1 MVNIRQNIKK
11 GPIAL
16 AILILILV
24 VAIGIFNRD
33 QEQEQGEVEA
43 ENLTTGS
50 SSVPISGY
58 NGDVTVILD
67 VDNGII
73 RELEVE
79 GPNETALIAGPVLD
93 HFNNVAFADMIGQ
106 RIDNVDFDQI
116 DVPSGATV
124 TANAAILSAKVGQRE
139 ILGTEPEPENLQ
151 DSQEVHYVDG
161 FSLTQEF
168 GVSVTIADN
177 EITEI
182 EVVDDGGETPAI
194 LNTVTERMIPRI
206 IEQQSLSVETISG
219 ATASSSGVR
228 TAVGNAIVDAGGDLI
243 NWYRPIEKSDEV
255 VTREGYDVIVV
266 GLGGAGTAAYLSATE
281 QGATVFGI
289 EKAGKI
295 GGTSTTVSG
304 PMAINPQIKMDEQNA
319 GEKFLDEEELIEDWL
334 KYTRGDAKEELVRF
348 MVEESGETMDWLIT
362 NHGFTFSDIR
372 AFFHPNMWEVWAAY
386 EGDVNEMYN
395 NAIDQA
401 VALNEK
407 NEYMLE
413 LTANSLI
420 LDSDGEVIGVEA
432 TYYDGTTYRVMGESV
447 ILATGGFVGNSEMQ
461 EEFLG
466 GAWLT
471 YALDQN
477 DGAGIKMAQAADAG
491 LYNIDMPPMQH
502 IASNAVLLGDDTGLT
517 NDDKAVLAA
526 MVLNPDTMVV
536 DETGSRFLD
545 ESGLIAF
552 DSWKGGPFY
561 YTIFSQDQIARY
573 RKQGMD
579 HAESPMSVGQG
590 GTVTVDQP
598 IENIDTIMG
607 VAVASGAAYRADT
620 LAALADQLGMD
631 NLVAEVEQYNSLSDG
646 ETEDPFG
653 KSAEF
658 IDPIG
663 DEGPY
668 YAVIGAAYIYGT
680 VGGLDIDVNMNAL
693 DVNGNPIPGL
703 YAVGQDAMG
712 VLFTPQDAYVSYGGA
727 AQGWVLTSGRIAG
740 ANAAE
745 LSNNQ

>member
-1 MVNIRQNIKK
+1 MVNINQNIRKV
-11 GPIAL
+11 PIAI

-24 VAIGIFNRD
+24 AGIGIINRG
-33 QEQEQGEVEA
+33 QEQEQGQVEA
-43 ENLTTGS
+43 DNSATGS

-58 NGDVTVILD
+58 NGDVTVFLE
-67 VDNGII
+67 VENGII
-73 RELEVE
+73 TELQVE
-79 GPNETALIAGPVLD
+79 GPDETALIAGPVLD
-93 HFNNVAFADMIGQ
+93 HFNNVAFADMIGE

-116 DVPSGATV
+116 DTLSGATV
-124 TANAAILSAKVGQRE
+124 TANAAMLSAKVGQRE
-139 ILGTEPEPENLQ
+139 ILGIEPEPENLQ
-151 DSQEVHYVDG
+151 NIQEVYYVDG
-161 FSLTQEF
+161 YSLTQEF
-168 GVSVTIADN
+168 GVSVAIQDN
-177 EITEI
+177 QITAI
-182 EVVDDGGETPAI
+182 EVVDSGGETPAI
-194 LNTVTERMIPRI
+194 FNTVIERMIPRI
-206 IEQQSLSVETISG
+206 IEHQSLSVDAISG

-255 VTREGYDVIVV
+255 VTLEGYDVIVV

-281 QGATVFGI
+281 QGATVFGV

-295 GGTSTTVSG
+295 GGTSTTVAG
-304 PMAINPQIKMDEQNA
+304 PMAINPQTKMDEQNA
-319 GEKFLDEEELIEDWL
+319 GEKFLDEEELIADWL
-334 KYTRGDAKEELVRF
+334 EYTRGDAKEELVRF

-362 NHGFTFSDIR
+362 NHGFSFSDIR

-395 NAIDQA
+395 NAIEQA

-413 LTANSLI
+413 LTAKSLI
-420 LDSDGEVIGVEA
+420 TDPDGKVTGVEA
-432 TYYDGTTYRVMGESV
+432 TYYDGTTYRIMGDAV
-447 ILATGGFVGNSEMQ
+447 ILATGGFVGNAEMQ

-466 GAWLT
+466 EAWLT

-477 DGAGIKMAQAADAG
+477 DGAGIQMARAIDAG

-502 IASNAVLLGDDTGLT
+502 IASNAVLLGDGTGLT

-526 MVLNPDTMVV
+526 IVLNPDTMVV

-552 DSWKGGPFY
+552 DSWRGGAFY

-573 RKQGMD
+573 REQGMD
-579 HAESPMSVGQG
+579 YAESPMSVGQG
-590 GTVTVDQP
+590 GSVMVGQP
-598 IENIDTIMG
+598 IENIDAILG

-620 LAALADQLGMD
+620 LSELADQLGMT
-631 NLVAEVEQYNSLSDG
+631 NLVSEVEQYNALSDG
-646 ETEDPFG
+646 EVEDPFG

-658 IDPIG
+658 VDPIG

-668 YAVIGAAYIYGT
+668 YAVKGAAYIYGT
-680 VGGLDIDVNMNAL
+680 VGGLDIDVNMNVL
-693 DVNGNPIPGL
+693 DVNGDPIPGL

-745 LSNNQ
+745 FASD